1 MPNTLQDLLLAFSTF
16 SYNDVVDI
24 LLVALVIYGVLYLV
38 RGTQAVQLLRGVMVL
53 VILIIF
59 LSNRFNLTAFSWLI
73 RNALPGLFVAI
84 PVVFQPEIRRG
95 LERLGRTGL
104 FFPTNASESA
114 ITRTINHVCRAAQR
128 LADMQAGALIVFE
141 RESGLKELID
151 TGVLVDSRVSPELL
165 VTIFYKSTPLHDG
178 AIIIREDRVVA
189 AAVVLP
195 LAADLRDR
203 RLGTRHRAAVGVTE
217 MTDAIAVVVSEET
230 GTISLAYNGRL
241 IRHLDEGRLN
251 RLLHAFY
258 GPPKETGFR
267 SWFLGRRRPDDPDE
281 VE

>member
-1 MPNTLQDLLLAFSTF
+1 MPTSLQDLLLTFSTF
-16 SYNDVVDI
+16 SYTDAIDI
-24 LLVALVIYGVLYLV
+24 LLVASVIYAMLYLV

-53 VILIIF
+53 VILIVV
-59 LSNRFNLTAFSWLI
+59 LSDRFNLTAFGWLI
-73 RNALPGLFVAI
+73 QNSLPGLFVAI

-104 FFPTNASESA
+104 FFPSTTSESDIA
-114 ITRTINHVCRAAQR
+114 RTINYVCRAAQR
-128 LADMQAGALIVFE
+128 LAEMRDGALIVFE
-141 RESGLKELID
+141 RESGLQELVD
-151 TGVLVDSRVSPELL
+151 SGVALDSRVSPELL

-178 AIIIREDRVVA
+178 AVIIRGDRIVS

-195 LAADLRDR
+195 LAADLRDK

-217 MTDAIAVVVSEET
+217 VTDAIAVVVSEET

-241 IRHLDEGRLN
+241 LRHLDEGRLN

-258 GPPKETGFR
+258 GPPAERGLR
-267 SWFLGRRRPDDPDE
+267 AWLLGRRPPVLE
-281 VE
+281 ESE

>member
-1 MPNTLQDLLLAFSTF
+1 MPTSLQDLLLTFSTF
-16 SYNDVVDI
+16 SYTDAIDI
-24 LLVALVIYGVLYLV
+24 LLVAFVIYTMLYLV

-53 VILIIF
+53 VILIVV
-59 LSNRFNLTAFSWLI
+59 LSDRFNLTAFGWLI
-73 RNALPGLFVAI
+73 QNSLPGLFVAI

-104 FFPTNASESA
+104 FFANSTSESDIA
-114 ITRTINHVCRAAQR
+114 RTINYVCRAAQR
-128 LADMQAGALIVFE
+128 LAEMRDGALIVFE
-141 RESGLKELID
+141 RESGLQELVD
-151 TGVLVDSRVSPELL
+151 SGVLLDSRVSPELL

-178 AIIIREDRVVA
+178 AIIIRGERIVS

-195 LAADLRDR
+195 LAADLRDK

-217 MTDAIAVVVSEET
+217 ATDAIAVVVSEET

-241 IRHLDEGRLN
+241 LRHLDEGRLN

-258 GPPKETGFR
+258 GPAPERGLR
-267 SWFLGRRRPDDPDE
+267 GWLMGRRPTVLE
-281 VE
+281 EGE